1 MFNEKKSRGQEKV
14 ACVTKGHGE
23 RDACAWPPFCSPPAA
38 ECSWD
43 ALGRGGPDCRGLSPV
58 QCPGLDRPKV
68 NCGQTKRASSNRVRV
83 AFSVASLTLGRWYA
97 SLESVCVILKGKGR
111 VEGVAAQRLRAR
123 CLPHGWQ
130 CNLYP
135 PVAVIVV
142 VVIIA
147 EKALFDRQAHRI
159 LATRC
164 RTAMG

>member
-1 MFNEKKSRGQEKV
+1 M
-14 ACVTKGHGE
+14 
-23 RDACAWPPFCSPPAA
+23 
-38 ECSWD
+38 
-43 ALGRGGPDCRGLSPV
+43 
-58 QCPGLDRPKV
+58 
-68 NCGQTKRASSNRVRV
+68 
-83 AFSVASLTLGRWYA
+83 ASLTLGRWYA

-147 EKALFDRQAHRI
+147 EKAIGVENTLG
-159 LATRC
+159 LLLLLLLLLLC
-164 RTAMG
+164 L